1 LQLPVPVGAPPDLLY
16 RLDTLCTCIVC
27 KTFYITVVK
36 VSVPKVEL
44 FFELGCCDFDDCCTM
59 MNRALVVMP
68 TIKQTASSYRTSV
81 VDPAN
86 CSTMNCRPMPSPNA
100 LAEMVTAPRV
110 RWDAVLR
117 RLKNHPEEALSQ
129 CPIRPGDEEDS
140 FGRIGHD
147 RPCGGGNTVLHLA
160 LCRPYDSYYPSS
172 TVVEALVRACPEAAW
187 IGIST
192 DDSPL
197 HAACRR
203 RATLETLRVLM
214 DARPSVP
221 RHDSRALLA
230 FWESCSD
237 LFGGDAELVRFC
249 HEAHDREASS
259 ILVRLY
265 HLLRYCTAP
274 PDAIGS
280 KRDRRSSVPPTRAR
294 DVRNVGMDSARG
306 VNLDPL
312 HPSYRRP
319 QDNGPRGPRSQ
330 DDPGASGAVSPR
342 PSHEWHAVNAAASL
356 PLAPVGMLDLFLG
369 DDPLVARLDRDGWS
383 ALHHAAAIGNAELPD
398 VGQDV
403 HDVADDEEQN
413 DLPCVGKVRRLV
425 DREPRLC
432 RLSDRGTMRLPIHVA
447 AASGL
452 PHEALELL
460 FREWP
465 CALLRRDGTEGLYPA
480 LLAAAAAKSGGAATL
495 DCLFR
500 LLLASPQVLCLH
512 R

>member
-1 LQLPVPVGAPPDLLY
+1 
-16 RLDTLCTCIVC
+16 
-27 KTFYITVVK
+27 
-36 VSVPKVEL
+36 
-44 FFELGCCDFDDCCTM
+44 
-59 MNRALVVMP
+59 
-68 TIKQTASSYRTSV
+68 
-81 VDPAN
+81 
-86 CSTMNCRPMPSPNA
+86 MPSPNA

-117 RLKNHPEEALSQ
+117 RLKNHPEEALPQ
-129 CPIRPGDEEDS
+129 CPIRPGDEDDS
-140 FGRIGHD
+140 CGRIGLD

-172 TVVEALVRACPEAAW
+172 TVVEALVRACPEALW

-192 DDSPL
+192 DESPL

-237 LFGGDAELVRFC
+237 LFGGGAELVRFC

-280 KRDRRSSVPPTRAR
+280 GIAALGALQDGHSEDSMHLNRST
-294 DVRNVGMDSARG
+294 VGSTLR
-306 VNLDPL
+306 PL
-312 HPSYRRP
+312 RP
-319 QDNGPRGPRSQ
+319 LEADGLRGPRSR
-330 DDPGASGAVSPR
+330 DDVGACTDEPSRSNREAQPPR
-342 PSHEWHAVNAAASL
+342 PSTPSHEWHAVNAAASL
-356 PLAPVGMLDLFLG
+356 PLAPVGVLDLFLG
-369 DDPLVARLDRDGWS
+369 DGPLVARLDGDGWS
-383 ALHHAAAIGNAELPD
+383 ALHHAVAVGNAELPD
-398 VGQDV
+398 VEQGV
-403 HDVADDEEQN
+403 HDVADDEERN
-413 DLPCVGKVRRLV
+413 ELPCVGKVRRLV

-432 RLSDRGTMRLPIHVA
+432 RLSDRVTMRLPIHIA

-460 FREWP
+460 YREWP
-465 CALLRRDGTEGLYPA
+465 CALLRRDGREGLYPA
-480 LLAAAAAKSGGAATL
+480 LLAAAAAKSGGATTL